1 MTPDLS
7 IPIAGTS
14 GNDSANNATRLLTAL
29 HRRGGVA
36 TRAELT
42 AELDCGRSAI
52 SYALSDLVERGL
64 VTVDE
69 HPQHPVASG
78 SGSLSGTRSGSA
90 ARPLP
95 PAGTGRGRPSHLVSV
110 ASTSP
115 IVIAVHL
122 RVDTLDVCAFELGGK
137 MLRIE
142 RETVEPSPDVETTMH
157 RIGRLVR
164 LIAQEARRPC
174 IGIGVSLP
182 SPVRTSDGYAL
193 APRHMNWPGVPARE
207 LVAAELAAAPALS
220 GLPIHV
226 GNDANLAALAEHVH
240 GAGKDARNMLFVTTE
255 HIGIGGGLISSGRLF
270 TGASGYA
277 MEVGHTTANPGGE
290 PCPCGAR
297 GCLETEADPRALLRA
312 AGRPDTPTTG
322 LEYRARVVLV
332 DATAGDAVA
341 RKAVDTVSGRVGAG
355 LAVLVNLLD
364 PDRIVLAGLL
374 ARLLGVAPGPLL
386 DALHEGSFL
395 ERAVP
400 VPVVAAALP
409 APALVG
415 AAEMA
420 LAPLLA

>member
-7 IPIAGTS
+7 TPIGGTS

-29 HRRGGVA
+29 HRRGGAA

-69 HPQHPVASG
+69 HPQQPVAGAAAGAG
-78 SGSLSGTRSGSA
+78 S
-90 ARPLP
+90 
-95 PAGTGRGRPSHLVSV
+95 GRGRPSHLVSV
-110 ASTSP
+110 APTSP

-122 RVDTLDVCAFELGGK
+122 RVDTLDVSAFELGGT

-142 RETVEPSPDVETTMH
+142 REAVEPSPDVEMTMH

-164 LIAQEARRPC
+164 LIAEEARRPC
-174 IGIGVSLP
+174 IGVGVSLP
-182 SPVRTSDGYAL
+182 SPVRATDGYAL
-193 APRHMNWPGVPARE
+193 APRHMNWPGIPARD
-207 LVAAELAAAPALS
+207 LVTAELADVPALS

-255 HIGIGGGLISSGRLF
+255 HIGIGGGLISAGRLF
-270 TGASGYA
+270 AGASGYA

-290 PCPCGAR
+290 PCRCGAR

-312 AGRPDTPTTG
+312 AGRLDTPTTG

-332 DATAGDAVA
+332 DAAAGDPVA
-341 RKAVDTVSGRVGAG
+341 RKAADTVSGRVGAG

-364 PDRIVLAGLL
+364 PDRIVLGGLL
-374 ARLLGVAPGPLL
+374 ARLLAVAPEPLSN
-386 DALHEGSFL
+386 ALHEGSFL
-395 ERAVP
+395 ERAVA
-400 VPVVAAALP
+400 VPVVPAALP

-415 AAEMA
+415 AAELA